1 MILLEGLG
9 KCEHCGRVLSI
20 EGMPGESIDA
30 VWSCPTCKKE
40 LTHKSFGY
48 ERVMGQLERVK
59 WVNKNKR
66 WTRKR
71 PTSDF
76 FLDGSLVVLNLPRSL
91 PHY

>member
-1 MILLEGLG
+1 MILLESLG

-48 ERVMGQLERVK
+48 EKVDGQFKRVK
-59 WVNKNKR
+59 WVNKSKR
-66 WTRKR
+66 WTTKR

-76 FLDGSLVVLNLPRSL
+76 VLDGALVAVDMRFSVD
-91 PHY
+91 